1 MLGAL
6 MLALPALAQEP
17 VVVAVVS
24 DGPPERPVFQQEL
37 YVSELLALTES
48 EFDITIREFVGS
60 WNRESIEAELD
71 RAYADPDVDH
81 VLVGGFIAN
90 QIAALRRE
98 FPKPTFLPIILDV
111 NLLAGAAD
119 GDRSGIPNLSY
130 LVAYADFQ
138 DDLDTLARLTA

>member
-71 RAYADPDVDH
+71 RAYADPDVAPINR
-81 VLVGGFIAN
+81 LV
-90 QIAALRRE
+90 R
-98 FPKPTFLPIILDV
+98 
-111 NLLAGAAD
+111 
-119 GDRSGIPNLSY
+119 
-130 LVAYADFQ
+130 
-138 DDLDTLARLTA
+138 